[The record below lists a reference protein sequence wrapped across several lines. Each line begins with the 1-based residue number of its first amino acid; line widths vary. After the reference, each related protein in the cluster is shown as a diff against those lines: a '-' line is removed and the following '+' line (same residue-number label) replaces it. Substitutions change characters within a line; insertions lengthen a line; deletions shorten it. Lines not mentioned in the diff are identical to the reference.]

1 MPQQTYPL
9 RLSRSMR
16 EQVERIAR
24 KDQVSVNHFI
34 ALAVAEKLS
43 RMDRGTG
50 MGMNVPSHVIQPSTP
65 DAFVA

>member
-1 MPQQTYPL
+1 
-9 RLSRSMR
+9 MR